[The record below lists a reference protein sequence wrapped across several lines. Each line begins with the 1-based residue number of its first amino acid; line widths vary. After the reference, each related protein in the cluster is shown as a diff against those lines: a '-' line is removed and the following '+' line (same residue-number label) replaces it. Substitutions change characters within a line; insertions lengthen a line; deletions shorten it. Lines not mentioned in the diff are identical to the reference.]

1 MSDLRP
7 KPPEIELG
15 GKKYGILFNLNA
27 IDEIQDRFD
36 IPISQLGDLMKDERK
51 VFKVLK
57 TLLCILI
64 NEAIDDSESGEPHV
78 DDKFI
83 GRKIT
88 VADIPTLKDKVFSAF
103 AAGMPESDDDDPN
116 ATSE

>member
-7 KPPEIELG
+7 KHPEIEIG
-15 GKKYGILFNLNA
+15 GKKYGVLFNLNA

-36 IPISQLGDLMKDERK
+36 IPISKLADLMQDERK

-57 TLLCILI
+57 TLLAILV
-64 NEAIDDSESGEPHV
+64 NEAIDDSENGEAHV
-78 DDKFI
+78 DEKFI

-103 AAGMPESDDDDPN
+103 AAGMPQGEDEDPN
-116 ATSE
+116 PQSE

>member
-36 IPISQLGDLMKDERK
+36 IPISKLADLMQDERK

-57 TLLCILI
+57 SLLAILI

-78 DDKFI
+78 DEKFV

-88 VADIPTLKDKVFSAF
+88 VADIPTLKDKVFSSF
-103 AAGMPESDDDDPN
+103 SEGMPESDDDDP
-116 ATSE
+116 TQSE

>member
-7 KPPEIELG
+7 KPAKIILG
-15 GKKYGILFNLNA
+15 DKEYGLLFTLNA

-36 IPISQLGDLMKDERK
+36 IPISELSTLMQDERQ

-57 TLLCILI
+57 ALIAILI
-64 NEAIDDSESGEPHV
+64 NEAIDDSESGQPHV
-78 DDKFI
+78 DEKYV

-88 VADIPTLKDKVFSAF
+88 VADIGTLKDKIFSAF
-103 AAGMPESDDDDPN
+103 TAGTPESDDPN
-116 ATSE
+116 PQSA